1 MGFHWDRRLAHI
13 VGPPNDA
20 QGDGGQIGGY
30 GWVRASVT
38 MTAQIEQNDRDE
50 PNNRSVHTPKQH
62 RGFATRAAAYL
73 VVVAIFI
80 SWSAYALAAG
90 PRVILLRGWFGVFST
105 GLDSIG
111 DQLKAQGI
119 DVEVAG
125 HLYWSTAITEILRE
139 RSAGQTRL
147 LVLVG
152 HSQGANNVINIA
164 RALQSHGVTVDLLV
178 TISPFLQNSIPVNV
192 VKAINYYQA
201 PGWGQPVAA
210 DRGFRGKIENVNLAG
225 DLTVTHITIDKNPKV
240 QAGILHEIATLAQQ
254 AADQKS
260 TAVAR

>member
-1 MGFHWDRRLAHI
+1 MGGNRR
-13 VGPPNDA
+13 
-20 QGDGGQIGGY
+20 
-30 GWVRASVT
+30 VRASAT
-38 MTAQIEQNDRDE
+38 MTAQIGQKDHGE
-50 PNNRSVHTPKQH
+50 PNIRFVHTPKQH
-62 RGFATRAAAYL
+62 RNFAARAGACLAVL
-73 VVVAIFI
+73 AIFML
-80 SWSAYALAAG
+80 WSTYARAAG

-105 GLDSIG
+105 GLDTIA
-111 DQLKAQGI
+111 DHLKAQGI

-178 TISPFLQNSIPVNV
+178 TISPFLQNSIPANV

-210 DRGFRGKIENVNLAG
+210 DRGFHGKIENVNLAS

-240 QAGILHEIATLAQQ
+240 QAGILHEIAALAQQ
-254 AADQKS
+254 AGDQKS
-260 TAVAR
+260 TAAPR